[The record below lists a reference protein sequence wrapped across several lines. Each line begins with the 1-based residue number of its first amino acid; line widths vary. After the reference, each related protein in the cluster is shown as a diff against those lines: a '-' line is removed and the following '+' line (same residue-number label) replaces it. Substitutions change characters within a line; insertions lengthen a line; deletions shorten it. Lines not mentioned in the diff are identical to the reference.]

1 MSIKPTDAI
10 IYPEKLMIYSESY
23 RDSLGFYRLD
33 IKYQPFFQKF
43 MDHVA
48 EVQRCGDGL
57 YVPYDSTI
65 GECLKP
71 FNAFYKVP
79 KNNYAGRYIKFRK
92 PADLTYFMLY
102 WS

>member
-10 IYPEKLMIYSESY
+10 IYPEKLVIHSESY

-43 MDHVA
+43 MDHVERA
-48 EVQRCGDGL
+48 GRNDHGM
-57 YVPYDSTI
+57 YTPYDTVI
-65 GECLKP
+65 QDCLEP